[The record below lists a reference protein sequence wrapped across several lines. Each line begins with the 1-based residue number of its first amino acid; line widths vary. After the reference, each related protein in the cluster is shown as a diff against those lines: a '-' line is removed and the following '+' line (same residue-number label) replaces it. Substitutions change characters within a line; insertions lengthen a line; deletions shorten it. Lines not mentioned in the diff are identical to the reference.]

1 MPDLAIPDGYSLTP
15 PPGATPTAAGATPT
29 PEEPT
34 AAQLAQAEP
43 PIDGSAPEQP
53 AGATPAAT
61 PPPATPPP
69 GPPPMPS
76 REQILSRIP
85 TTNPRTGLPLTPEQT
100 DIAQREAMR
109 LYNEHM
115 QRTEETRARLENSLK
130 NGAQMLADGRDFAWN
145 EANVRS
151 LLPPEKADPIVD
163 ILKEATINGAAK
175 HQVSGM
181 TREEITGEQARLKA
195 SVETG
200 PPTGYIQRRQQQIAF
215 DAAVTKR
222 NEQLFGDKA
231 DPANYVALNN
241 PRIAQLQTA
250 ANVKGASPQA
260 WSDYAIAS
268 LAEQARIGVPP
279 EKQHVMTVPEAQQYK
294 EAIASNPENA
304 PATIAGIQ
312 RQTGQAWPHVWSDL
326 VTQGKLPTGYQVVGQ
341 LADYD
346 PGSASILARAEG
358 ANAKDDKA
366 FEASISRKVGAGAQT
381 IKQVI
386 AERVDDPNGALQK
399 YEHSL
404 RMSSASE
411 TQVAAIHTAIEHLAA
426 GFVLFHQED
435 PSTAADHAVTAVTG
449 HFQFMPNGGA
459 RVPADRYADVTSNA
473 QDKINGLSL
482 ANVRVPEVYGRG
494 TAAPSPQAYIDEL
507 KAGTGVWFTDLKAD
521 RVTLMDKGGGVVK
534 DQNGEPIS
542 ILFSQPHTTPA
553 EPYAP
558 QSVPPL

>member
-1 MPDLAIPDGYSLTP
+1 VQQYN
-15 PPGATPTAAGATPT
+15 
-29 PEEPT
+29 
-34 AAQLAQAEP
+34 QQ
-43 PIDGSAPEQP
+43 
-53 AGATPAAT
+53 
-61 PPPATPPP
+61 P
-69 GPPPMPS
+69 GPPPMRSLEELLGSIPS
-76 REQILSRIP
+76 V
-85 TTNPRTGLPLTPEQT
+85 NPATGQPLTETQH
-100 DIAQREAMR
+100 DIAQREVVR
-109 LYNEHM
+109 LYHEQNQH
-115 QRTEETRARLENSLK
+115 TEETRARLETSLH
-130 NGAQMLADGRDFAWN
+130 NGAAMLADGRDFPWN
-145 EANVRS
+145 EATIRS
-151 LLPPEKADPIVD
+151 LLPPERADPTID
-163 ILKEATINGAAK
+163 LLKQAQIDGFAK
-175 HQVSGM
+175 AKVSGM
-181 TREEITGEQARLKA
+181 TPTDIAAEQARLKT
-195 SVETG
+195 SVETPG
-200 PPTGYIQRRQQQIAF
+200 VTSTYIQRRREQVAF

-231 DPANYVALNN
+231 DPANYVALNQ

-250 ANVKGASPQA
+250 ANVKGAPPQA

-268 LAEQARIGVPP
+268 LAEQSRIGVLP
-279 EKQHVMTVPEAQQYK
+279 EQQHVLTTHEAQTLK
-294 EAIASNPENA
+294 ENIAANPENA

-542 ILFSQPHTTPA
+542 ILFSQPGTTP
-553 EPYAP
+553 PYQFTP
-558 QSVPPL
+558 PTVPPL

>member
-1 MPDLAIPDGYSLTP
+1 MPDLAIPDGYALTP
-15 PPGATPTAAGATPT
+15 PPGATPPAAGATPT

-43 PIDGSAPEQP
+43 PIDGSAPAQP
-53 AGATPAAT
+53 GATPAPAQ
-61 PPPATPPP
+61 PPATPPP

-181 TREEITGEQARLKA
+181 TPEEITGEQARLKA

-200 PPTGYIQRRQQQIAF
+200 PPTGYIQRRQQQVAF
-215 DAAVTKR
+215 DAAVQKR
-222 NEQLFGDKA
+222 NEQLKA
-231 DPANYVALNN
+231 DPANYVALNQ
-241 PRIAQLQTA
+241 PRIAELQTA
-250 ANVKGASPQA
+250 ANAKGASSQA

-268 LAEQARIGVPP
+268 LAEQARIGLRP
-279 EKQHVMTVPEAQQYK
+279 EDQHVLTTHEAQTLK
-294 EAIASNPENA
+294 ENIAANPENA
-304 PATIAGIQ
+304 PATIAGLQ
-312 RQTGQAWPHVWSDL
+312 RQTGQAWPQVWSDL
-326 VTQGKLPTGYQVVGQ
+326 VTKGKLPTGYQVVGQ

-386 AERVDDPNGALQK
+386 AERVDDPNGTLQK
-399 YEHSL
+399 YEHSM

-411 TQVAAIHTAIEHLAA
+411 TQVAAIHTAVEHLAA
-426 GFVLFHQED
+426 GLVLFHQED
-435 PSTAADHAVTAVTG
+435 PSSAADKAVTALTG
-449 HFQFMPNGGA
+449 HFEFMPNGGA

-494 TAAPSPQAYIDEL
+494 TAAPSPQSYIDEL

-534 DQNGEPIS
+534 DQNGQPIS
-542 ILFSQPHTTPA
+542 ILFSQPGTTP
-553 EPYAP
+553 PYQFTP
-558 QSVPPL
+558 PTVPPL